1 MYHRIQAISENYFRK
16 VLSTVENPGDG
27 LISETDWIN
36 FMFRYMKG
44 IVFIFDNINYFLFFL

>member
-27 LISETDWIN
+27 LISETDWID

-44 IVFIFDNINYFLFFL
+44 IVFHF